1 MSMKILI
8 ADPDSRFAAQA
19 ASYLESKAHL
29 VAHYGDAASA
39 LIAARR
45 WQPDLVIMAAELVT
59 EKAMNA
65 FRSFNP
71 RPAIVLAGSLAEV
84 GQTWRAW
91 QRGGDELLMKPI
103 FKAREIHEAIVAALQ
118 HNLLGGR
125 SWQVTAASA

>member
-1 MSMKILI
+1 MRILI

-19 ASYLESKAHL
+19 ASYLESKTHS
-29 VAHYGDAASA
+29 VVHYSDVQSA

-45 WQPDLVIMAAELVT
+45 WQPDLVIVAAELVT

-71 RPAIVLAGSLAEV
+71 RPAIVLAGSLAQT

-91 QRGGDELLMKPI
+91 QRGGDELLMKPV
-103 FKAREIHEAIVAALQ
+103 FKGREIQEAIVAALQ

-125 SWQVTAASA
+125 SWQSMAASA